1 MPDYAIEVDV
11 GEASHKKEQE
21 EVTAT
26 GKWPFGLHNERVE
39 PISYI
44 LDTHPELQVRTEKGK
59 SRRKIIVAV

>member
-1 MPDYAIEVDV
+1 MPDYAIEADV

-39 PISYI
+39 PISDI
-44 LDTHPELQVRTEKGK
+44 LDSGHASGATGEN
-59 SRRKIIVAV
+59 

>member
-21 EVTAT
+21 EQGNGRLDCTT
-26 GKWPFGLHNERVE
+26 SGWSRFH
-39 PISYI
+39 ISWTV
-44 LDTHPELQVRTEKGK
+44 DTHPELQVRTEKGE

>member
-44 LDTHPELQVRTEKGK
+44 LGSGHASGATGEN
-59 SRRKIIVAV
+59 

>member
-11 GEASHKKEQE
+11 REQE

-39 PISYI
+39 PISDI
-44 LDTHPELQVRTEKGK
+44 LDTHPELLYR
-59 SRRKIIVAV
+59 